1 MEEHVRKSGKHAG
14 KKYTVCVSIYDF
26 LQECRQ
32 KMHLEHIIVCP
43 HATIMGKSMEE
54 DFRLQTSKSPTTITF
69 SGYKKPTDRLTLMVV
84 LSLQVAFTSKEIS
97 SSLFACGSSC

>member
-1 MEEHVRKSGKHAG
+1 
-14 KKYTVCVSIYDF
+14 
-26 LQECRQ
+26 
-32 KMHLEHIIVCP
+32 
-43 HATIMGKSMEE
+43 MEE

>member
-1 MEEHVRKSGKHAG
+1 
-14 KKYTVCVSIYDF
+14 
-26 LQECRQ
+26 
-32 KMHLEHIIVCP
+32 
-43 HATIMGKSMEE
+43 MEE

-97 SSLFACGSSC
+97 SSLFACGSLAFDDEQKFSHSFDRRQLP